1 MMDITPLPD
10 FPSYIKGIL
19 SIRGELTTIMDLR
32 LRLGQQVSD
41 YSERTCIILIRIDSR
56 SFGLIVDAVNDVETI
71 SSQDICPPPQQSDRK
86 ANYLIGIAQR
96 TQVILL
102 LDVDYILSEK
112 EIGEI
117 IDVSNQT
124 ECT

>member
-19 SIRGELTTIMDLR
+19 SIRGELTPIMDLR

-71 SSQDICPPPQQSDRK
+71 SPQDICPPPQQSDRK

-124 ECT
+124 ECP